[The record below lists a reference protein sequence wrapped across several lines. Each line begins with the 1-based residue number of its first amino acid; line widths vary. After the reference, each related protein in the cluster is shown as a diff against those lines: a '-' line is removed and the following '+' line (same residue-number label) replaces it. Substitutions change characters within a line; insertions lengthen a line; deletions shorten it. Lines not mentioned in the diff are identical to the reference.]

1 MACDREYNPA
11 AFHSVHPPTDV
22 ATLRG
27 RVAIVRTLLDEF
39 ERTLARGNSGEG
51 DGLVSAADHLRDE
64 LAQLS
69 HQMRD
74 VTEGLPRSQRAVV
87 APVAE
92 ASGPRCIDVRR
103 TA

>member
-1 MACDREYNPA
+1 MACDASKSCCFTVSNP
-11 AFHSVHPPTDV
+11 PPCGD
-22 ATLRG
+22 LRG
-27 RVAIVRTLLDEF
+27 VWAIVRTLLDEF
-39 ERTLARGNSGEG
+39 ERTLARGNKRRGRRAR
-51 DGLVSAADHLRDE
+51 VPPQNLRDE